1 MRLDKL
7 IEIVER
13 ASRSEIK
20 RLLKS
25 RRVLVD
31 GKPELNGNRNV
42 DSQLHTIEVAGK
54 TVWTNHVYYL
64 MNKPAGIVTAVT
76 DINKK
81 TVIDLLAPEDYRREL
96 FPVGRLDR
104 DTEGLVFLTDNG
116 PLGYA
121 LAQAKFRVAKVY
133 EAVIN
138 EEVTQADVTAFAKG
152 IIFLDGTR
160 CRPAQ
165 LKILSAALGE
175 SRIRLTINEG
185 KYHQVKKMFL
195 ARGKKVT
202 YLKRLQLGPLI
213 LENKLAPGEYRSLT
227 LLELQHLRSFF

>member
-13 ASRSEIK
+13 ASRTEIK

-25 RRVLVD
+25 RQVLID
-31 GKPELNGNRNV
+31 GEPELNGNRNV
-42 DSQLHTIEVAGK
+42 DSQLHRIEVAGK
-54 TVWTNHVYYL
+54 PVWTNHVYYL
-64 MNKPAGIVTAVT
+64 MNKPAGIVTAVS

-81 TVIDLLAPEDYRREL
+81 TVIDLLAPDDYRREI

-121 LAQAKFRVAKVY
+121 LAQAKFQVAKVY

-138 EEVTQADVTAFAKG
+138 EEVTQADVTAFFEG

-165 LKILSAALGE
+165 LEILSAALGE
-175 SRIRLTINEG
+175 SRIRLTIDEG

-202 YLKRLQLGPLI
+202 YLKRLQLGPL
-213 LENKLAPGEYRSLT
+213 LLDNNLAPGEYRSLT